1 MPAEVYVYGIEYI
14 LFAVG
19 AWAGV
24 LVAFTFIPIYFRLD
38 IQSVYE
44 VRPDSTERRTATR
57 YDAVCTSNTSVSI
70 YLLE

>member
-44 VRPDSTERRTATR
+44 VRPDSTEPRTATR
-57 YDAVCTSNTSVSI
+57 YAAVCTSNVNI
-70 YLLE
+70 FI